1 MSGSRPYTFD
11 RVVRIIAGL
20 ALAAGAIWLINDLK
34 NVLLPFCL
42 ACLIAYLLEPVVE
55 LNLRWLHLRWRVIA
69 VFLTIIEVTAVA
81 AGVIY
86 FFVPSAI
93 DEIHDMDMMVQEY
106 SKHHVDIPLIPDDLR
121 DYIDKTLSTANINDL
136 FTGTRLETVLN
147 KSTSLL
153 TATIDFLLHTLEWLL
168 AFIYVIFILI
178 DYRPLMHGLQMLV
191 PPRLRP
197 IATRVS
203 DDIKTNMNHYFRGQI
218 IIAMCAAVLYS
229 IGFSIVG
236 IPLAIVLGVLVG
248 ILYIIPYFQYVTLIP
263 VAIVCFIYSLGGTV
277 GFWPELGKCL
287 LVYVCSQCVCD
298 YVLTPKIMGKALGLN
313 PAVILLSLSVWG
325 SLLGIIGMIIALP
338 LTTLLL
344 AYYKEYVI
352 NRQLHHTKAVT
363 QPPNGTTP
371 STKSGT
377 T

>member
-121 DYIDKTLSTANINDL
+121 DYIDKTLSSTNINDL
-136 FTGTRLETVLN
+136 FSGTRLETVLN

-191 PPRLRP
+191 PPKLRP

-263 VAIVCFIYSLGGTV
+263 VTIVCFIYSLGGTV
-277 GFWPELGKCL
+277 GFWSELGKCL

-352 NRQLHHTKAVT
+352 NRQLHHAKATT
-363 QPPNGTTP
+363 QPPDGTTLP
-371 STKSGT
+371 TKSGT